1 MASNLKS
8 ILFFII
14 LLTNSLV
21 FAKKDIEIDK
31 IAHLPKFMYETSGL
45 AFVDNHIIT
54 HNDGGN
60 KAELFVL
67 SKKGKYEK
75 TIQVEG
81 VRNYDWEDLALD
93 EEANLYIGDFG
104 NNSNTRKNLQIHIV
118 AKGFLNQDKV
128 IPQTIQFTYEDQ
140 QKFPPRE
147 KELEFDCEAFIV
159 KGKKIFLFTKCRTKP
174 FTGISKIYILPN
186 KPGNYEAKLIGQFQ
200 FCDNGWLTCSVT
212 AADYHHASN
221 TLAILTYGRLYL
233 ISDFVFNAFWKGKI
247 KKYKIPKIKQREALC
262 FLSEHTWLM
271 TDEYRKG
278 LKGGDL
284 YKMKFEKK

>member
-1 MASNLKS
+1 MVS
-8 ILFFII
+8 ILKGFFFCFLFINGG
-14 LLTNSLV
+14 LAFS
-21 FAKKDIEIDK
+21 KKDIEIEK
-31 IAHLPKFMYETSGL
+31 IAQLPKFMYETSGL
-45 AFVDNHIIT
+45 AFLNDHIIT

-67 SKKGKYEK
+67 NKKGKYEK

-81 VRNYDWEDLALD
+81 VQNNDWEDIALD
-93 EEANLYIGDFG
+93 EEKNLYIGDFG
-104 NNSNTRKNLQIHIV
+104 NNANSRKNLQIHIV
-118 AKGFLNQDKV
+118 KSGFIGKEKV
-128 IPQTIQFTYEDQ
+128 TTRTIHFTYEDQ
-140 QKFPPRE
+140 QKFPPKE

-159 KGKKIFLFTKCRTKP
+159 KGGKIFLFTKCRTKP
-174 FTGISKIYILPN
+174 YTGISKIYILPN
-186 KPGNYEAKLIGQFQ
+186 RPGNYEAKLIGQFQ

-233 ISDFVFNAFWKGKI
+233 ITDFMFNAFWKGKI
-247 KKYKIPKIKQREALC
+247 KKYKIPKVKQREAIC
-262 FLSEHTWLM
+262 FLSDHTWLI

-284 YKMKFEKK
+284 YKMKFKKK